1 MLGLYTAYIPNCGDF
16 FTVSLVFSFGSKPQL
31 KSLDQADQKEYIEY
45 LMFASAKTISDC
57 FYDML

>member
-1 MLGLYTAYIPNCGDF
+1 MLGLYTAYIPNCA
-16 FTVSLVFSFGSKPQL
+16 VSLVFSFGSKPQL